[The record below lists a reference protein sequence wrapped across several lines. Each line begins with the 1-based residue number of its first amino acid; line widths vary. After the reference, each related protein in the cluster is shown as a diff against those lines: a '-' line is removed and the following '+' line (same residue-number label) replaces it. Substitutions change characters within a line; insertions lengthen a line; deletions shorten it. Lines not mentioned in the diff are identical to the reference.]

1 MKIGGL
7 RVDTQEVQG
16 PFCKVAGI
24 KEFPDL
30 IYNKKFCGPSPRC
43 GGPRAAPVHGGPRT
57 RPQTSLVGGWSEQ
70 CPHAWNL
77 AAVEEE
83 GGWNGGEPHRLQ
95 DGAAEGRRWSGVGLN
110 LWSQISCTASGLALL
125 EDEQK
130 FKLRGCVGA
139 HKTSISCANRPSKCI
154 K

>member
-1 MKIGGL
+1 MD
-7 RVDTQEVQG
+7 RVDGAVDRRRHRSTVDRGQG
-16 PFCKVAGI
+16 
-24 KEFPDL
+24 L
-30 IYNKKFCGPSPRC
+30 
-43 GGPRAAPVHGGPRT
+43 GGG
-57 RPQTSLVGGWSEQ
+57 SSEDGRNGA
-70 CPHAWNL
+70 PHAWNL
-77 AAVEEE
+77 TAVEEE
-83 GGWNGGEPHRLQ
+83 GGGNGGEPHRLQ
-95 DGAAEGRRWSGVGLN
+95 EGAAEGWRRPGVGLN